1 MSEMKRRDFLSSMV
15 APAAGLVTVS
25 SVFGQNKTSPDLSVL
40 AARKR
45 LKIFNRSVSTLND
58 GAKKGIRLSEAPGD
72 GLAYVEGIE
81 FANGAIELDFRG
93 KDVQQQSFVGV
104 AFHGVDGMT
113 YDAVYFRPFN
123 FKTED
128 PVRRVH
134 AVQYVSYPTFPWE
147 KLRTEQP
154 GRYEKAVNPVPDP
167 NAWFHARIVVSS
179 PKVSAFVNDA
189 KEPCLVVDQ
198 LSSRKK
204 GLIGLWVGNNSGGD
218 FANLM
223 IVEA

>member
-1 MSEMKRRDFLSSMV
+1 MSDMKRRDFLSSMV
-15 APAAGLVTVS
+15 APAPGLFTVS
-25 SVFGQNKTSPDLSVL
+25 SVFGQNKTSSDLSVL
-40 AARKR
+40 AAGKR

-72 GLAYVEGIE
+72 GLAYLEGIE

-128 PVRRVH
+128 PVR
-134 AVQYVSYPTFPWE
+134 
-147 KLRTEQP
+147 
-154 GRYEKAVNPVPDP
+154 
-167 NAWFHARIVVSS
+167 
-179 PKVSAFVNDA
+179 
-189 KEPCLVVDQ
+189 
-198 LSSRKK
+198 
-204 GLIGLWVGNNSGGD
+204 
-218 FANLM
+218 
-223 IVEA
+223 